1 MIFPKFP
8 MVSSLIDPMTRWWRV
23 DMIRATFLPFEA
35 NSILRIPLSHNLP
48 KDKIIWIGNSHG
60 DFTVKSAYHIANNL
74 LE

>member
-35 NSILRIPLSHNLP
+35 DSILRIPLSHNLLE
-48 KDKIIWIGNSHG
+48 DKIIWIGNSHG